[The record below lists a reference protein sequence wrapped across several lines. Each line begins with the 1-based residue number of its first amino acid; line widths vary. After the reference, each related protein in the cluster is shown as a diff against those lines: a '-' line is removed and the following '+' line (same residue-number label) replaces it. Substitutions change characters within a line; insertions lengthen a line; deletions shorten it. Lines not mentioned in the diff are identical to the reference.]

1 MVAFIIC
8 LFITANICY
17 LVSLWLYLFMLQ
29 VALGISTTN
38 LSPLTLIGLYF
49 GIETG
54 LAISFNL
61 ASWFF
66 VAGYWLM
73 AEKLQLAVEGKDN
86 SLNDLKIKIVTLVV
100 TLYNV
105 GVCAFFFYAFWTY
118 I

>member
-1 MVAFIIC
+1 M
-8 LFITANICY
+8 TANICY

-49 GIETG
+49 GIETAI
-54 LAISFNL
+54 AISFNL
-61 ASWFF
+61 ANWFF
-66 VAGYWLM
+66 VTGYWLM

-86 SLNDLKIKIVTLVV
+86 SLNDSKVNTVTFVV

-105 GVCAFFFYAFWTY
+105 GACAFFFFAFWTY